1 MKMALYARVST
12 EDQLKG
18 YSIEIQTEKLTQYAK
33 LNDIDSYELFVDEG
47 QSAKSLNRPAIK
59 EMLKRA
65 ISGEFNGIVIH
76 KLDRLTRSLRDL
88 QDLIELFDSHKLQLI
103 SLNENLDS
111 KSANGRLHLNMLGS
125 VSQWERESIQ
135 ERVCLGVKQAVISGK
150 FLGGICL
157 GYKYDPNSEKIIVD
171 EEEAELV
178 KTAFEMYVAG
188 YGTPSISRFL
198 LEKYPKV
205 LKEVNPTTISRM
217 LKKRTY
223 LGEYSITFRD
233 GTTHIDTN
241 SFPQIIDTDLFNQVQ
256 EITKQRKAISP
267 RNRGTRRIFTG
278 HLFCEFCG
286 NHISGTSGKKSD
298 NARYRC
304 SHRYRSIRCQCGSF
318 YEDEL
323 EETFIKYITNTL
335 KEIGVDD
342 INLNINY
349 SQASTKSQLKN
360 ELKQLGI
367 KRKKCYFAFENDL
380 ISKEDFTTR
389 TLEFKKREEEILNE
403 MDNLQEVSIP
413 KIFEFKCDDF
423 ESYWNSMDR
432 LNKIEFVNT
441 FVKEIRLSKGSYMP
455 DRRAKPIIIHQ
466 IIFV

>member
-33 LNDIDSYELFVDEG
+33 LNDIENYELFVDEG
-47 QSAKSLNRPAIK
+47 QSAKSLNRPAVK

-65 ISGEFNGIVIH
+65 TSGEFNCIVIH

-125 VSQWERESIQ
+125 VSQWERETIQ

-157 GYKYDPNSEKIIVD
+157 GYKYDSTSEK
-171 EEEAELV
+171 EEAELV
-178 KTAFEMYVAG
+178 KTAFKMYVAG

-198 LEKYPKV
+198 LKKYPTI

-223 LGEYSITFRD
+223 LGEYSITFSD
-233 GTTHIDTN
+233 GTTHINTDA
-241 SFPQIIDTDLFNQVQ
+241 FPQIIDEDLFNQVQ
-256 EITKQRKAISP
+256 EITKNRKVITP
-267 RNRGTRRIFTG
+267 RNKGKRRIFTG
-278 HLFCEFCG
+278 YLFCELCG
-286 NHISGTSGKKSD
+286 NPICGTSGKTLESI
-298 NARYRC
+298 RYRC

-318 YEDEL
+318 YE
-323 EETFIKYITNTL
+323 EEFEVTFVQYIINTL
-335 KEIGVDD
+335 KEIGVGNM
-342 INLNINY
+342 NLNVHY
-349 SQASTKSQLKN
+349 SQANTKNQLKN
-360 ELKQLGI
+360 ELKRLGV

-403 MDNLQEVSIP
+403 IDDLQEVAIP

-423 ESYWNSMDR
+423 EKYWNSLDR
-432 LNKIEFVNT
+432 PNKIEFVST
-441 FVKEIRLSKGSYMP
+441 FIKEIKLSKGNYMP

-466 IIFV
+466 ITFA